1 MSNFTLHGCTKFFYM
16 VNFDVTADVGHP
28 PFDTQ
33 LLLAIQDI
41 DKVLPLVCA
50 LDHSS
55 LQPWLMQQN
64 ELFVKKE

>member
-1 MSNFTLHGCTKFFYM
+1 M

-41 DKVLPLVCA
+41 DKVLPLGLCSGPLLFAA
-50 LDHSS
+50 LADAA
-55 LQPWLMQQN
+55 
-64 ELFVKKE
+64 E